1 MAQDEA
7 IYNIGV
13 VARMTGIPAATL
25 RIWERRYDFPKSERT
40 EGGHRLY
47 SRSEIDRLRWIKTKT
62 DAGMQIRQAIRALE
76 ALDAETEPD
85 FAAVS
90 SLSTPQENV
99 LATSPAAESYLN
111 LLQQRLQETLLQH
124 NIDDAEEIFDEA
136 LTLYAV
142 EDVILNMI
150 RPTLSNIGMGWEKGE
165 ITVATEHLAS
175 HYLRQRL
182 IGWMKVGPPLFN
194 VPPTVLACAPG
205 EYHEGGL
212 LMFGTLLRRRRWPV
226 AYLGQSTPLEEVAK
240 FVQEVTPAAI
250 VVIAMTEE
258 PAAAL
263 VDWPKYMPEVAEAER
278 PIFGY
283 AGRIFNKTPEW
294 RSRVPGIFLGGTLN
308 EGVQTLE
315 HLLQAHYVPIE

>member
-1 MAQDEA
+1 MAQDDA

-13 VARMTGIPAATL
+13 VSRMTGIPAATL

-47 SRSEIDRLRWIKTKT
+47 SRSEVDRLRWIKTKT

-85 FAAVS
+85 FADVS
-90 SLSTPQENV
+90 SLSTPLENV
-99 LATSPAAESYLN
+99 LATSPAAESYLY
-111 LLQQRLQETLLQH
+111 LLQQRLQETLLHH

-150 RPTLSNIGMGWEKGE
+150 GPTLSNIGMGWEKGE
-165 ITVATEHLAS
+165 IAIATEHLAS

-182 IGWMKVGPPLFN
+182 IGWMKVGPPPFN

-226 AYLGQSTPLEEVAK
+226 AYLGQSIPLEEVAK

-263 VDWPKYMPEVAEAER
+263 VDWPTYMPEVAETER

-294 RSRVPGIFLGGTLN
+294 RMRVPGIFLGGTLS
-308 EGVQTLE
+308 EGVETLE
-315 HLLQAHYVPIE
+315 HLLQAHYVPME